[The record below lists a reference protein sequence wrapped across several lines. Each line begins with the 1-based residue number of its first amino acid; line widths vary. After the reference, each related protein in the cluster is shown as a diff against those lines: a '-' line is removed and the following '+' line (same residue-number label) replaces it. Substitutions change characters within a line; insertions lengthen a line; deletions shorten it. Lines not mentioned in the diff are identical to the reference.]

1 MVQISTK
8 TTIVS
13 LIVALIVLAG
23 AFWGTA
29 YLSHDAGKEAV
40 YKEQSETNI
49 YTLVNSTGDHLEIH
63 ILALCEAIARD
74 LVEQNAG
81 N

>member
-13 LIVALIVLAG
+13 LIVALIVLAA